1 MWVGQHKT
9 GVDERER
16 SLEDEKAE
24 HERPDDGTG
33 HTREPRDPDRLS
45 RVAPEVVTGSQGEPD
60 TGRRD
65 FDRLPQAFNL
75 AAENDRQRDVEPSQ

>member
-9 GVDERER
+9 GVGERER

-24 HERPDDGTG
+24 HERPDDGAG
-33 HTREPRDPDRLS
+33 QTREPRDPDRLP

-60 TGRRD
+60 PGRRD
-65 FDRLPQAFNL
+65 FDRLPQVFNR